1 MKLTRFVVLITIA
14 SGWGPGPWNYA
25 ARAQAEQENGAAPPP
40 HKPVPVGSETG
51 RARPDEIVITAH
63 RYGDAKVE
71 AETEIGEEE
80 ISTYGAD
87 SIEELL
93 KRLGPIATGSDEEP
107 VILINGQEVGF
118 DRSVLGY
125 PAEALSRIAVLRPEA
140 AARYGHRPGRRVVN
154 LVLKKNFASRNADAE
169 LEWATRGGQ
178 YGGGVTASQV
188 AIAGPVR
195 WNVQARIALDSAL
208 PKSARNVPP
217 RTGPIDLVGY
227 VTGLDQAEI
236 DPALS
241 QAAGGLVTIAA
252 FPDDVPSQPPL
263 LEDFVAT
270 ANRDHAA
277 DPRDFETL
285 RPSRR
290 NLSLRLGMTRPLG
303 PFTASL
309 SVNGASSGSSGRRG
323 VPMASIVLPAGSPWS
338 PFANDV
344 LLVRPLRRDRPLRSE
359 TSSESLGAAL
369 TLSGTIDG
377 WQTNLAASYTRNW
390 ASNLL
395 ERGIDSVRVQDMLD
409 RGDPAFNPY
418 SPWGDRLLLAETNRS
433 HGENMSARF
442 GLGRSLVDL
451 PAGPVTASLA
461 ANLSHSSVV
470 NRRVDNLDAVVALDR
485 HKRDQLY
492 GQLSLSVPIS
502 RQGEGELWRLG
513 DLALDLS
520 LGGHKT
526 SGSQWQKRYSAGLS
540 WSPFARLQLRGSF
553 DHEEVVPTFEQLDGP
568 RVETVLRVYDFVRQE
583 VAEPVWITGGNP
595 QLRSGSR
602 QNRTFGA
609 LLRPFGSQALS
620 IDISYR
626 EYRAAGGVASFPEL
640 TPVIEA
646 AFPERV
652 TRDAVGRLAAV
663 DARAFNIARSSDAEL
678 ASGITLRLPDP
689 GAKPKASA
697 QAKAADPLRFTLT
710 LNHRWRLKS
719 ELLTRPGVPVIDQL
733 RDTGQSRHL
742 LSIQA
747 VAGTKAFGANVNTAW
762 SSAARLRNRDVAG
775 PQAEYRYTPPL
786 RVDLGLFVDPE
797 DLSPSLKRSRLLDDM
812 RISLDVDN
820 LLDGYRR
827 ATLGDG
833 SVPAGY
839 SRDEVDPVGRT
850 IKLSVRKR
858 F

>member
-1 MKLTRFVVLITIA
+1 MKLARFAVLITIL
-14 SGWGPGPWNYA
+14 SPWGHGD
-25 ARAQAEQENGAAPPP
+25 ARARAGQANGAAPPP
-40 HKPVPVGSETG
+40 QAPPSETATDPG
-51 RARPDEIVITAH
+51 KGAARPDEIVITAQ

-71 AETEIGEEE
+71 AETEVGEAE
-80 ISTYGAD
+80 IASYGAD

-107 VILINGQEVGF
+107 VILVNGQEVGF

-140 AARYGHRPGRRVVN
+140 AARYGHPPGRRVVN

-169 LEWATRGGQ
+169 VEWATRGGQ

-195 WNVQARIALDSAL
+195 WNVQARVALDSAL

-217 RTGPIDLVGY
+217 RTGPIDLTGY
-227 VTGLDQAEI
+227 AAGLGQAEI

-241 QAAGGLVTIAA
+241 RAAGGLVTIAA
-252 FPDDVPSQPPL
+252 FPGDVLSRPPAL
-263 LEDFVAT
+263 KDFVAT
-270 ANRDHAA
+270 ANRDHPA

-303 PFTASL
+303 PFSASL
-309 SVNGASSGSSGRRG
+309 SVNAASNSSSGRRG

-338 PFANDV
+338 PFADDV

-359 TSSESLGAAL
+359 TSSDSLGAAL
-369 TLSGTIDG
+369 SLSGTIGG
-377 WQTNLAASYTRNW
+377 WQTNVAASYTRNW
-390 ASNLL
+390 ASSLL
-395 ERGIDSVRVQDMLD
+395 ERGIDTVRVQELVS

-418 SPWGDRLLLAETNRS
+418 APWGDRLLLAETNRS
-433 HGENMSARF
+433 RGENMSARF
-442 GLGRSLVDL
+442 GLGKSLIDL
-451 PAGPVTASLA
+451 PAGPVTASLS
-461 ANLSHSSVV
+461 ANASRSSVE
-470 NRRVDNLDAVVALDR
+470 NRRIDNLDALIALDR
-485 HKRDQLY
+485 RTRDQLY
-492 GQLSLSVPIS
+492 GQLSFGVPIS
-502 RQGEGELWRLG
+502 RRGEGELWRLG

-526 SGSQWQKRYSAGLS
+526 SGSQWQKRYGTGLT
-540 WSPFARLQLRGSF
+540 WSPFAKLQLRGSF
-553 DHEEVVPTFEQLDGP
+553 DHEEVAPTFEQLDGP
-568 RVETVLRVYDFVRQE
+568 RVETVLRIYDFARQE

-595 QLRSGSR
+595 LLRAGSR
-602 QNRTFGA
+602 QNRVFGA

-620 IDISYR
+620 IDVSYR
-626 EYRAAGGVASFPEL
+626 AYRGTGGVAAFPEL

-652 TRDAVGRLAAV
+652 TRDAAGRLVAV
-663 DARAFNIARSSDAEL
+663 DARAINIARSSESEL
-678 ASGITLRLPDP
+678 VSGITLRLPDP
-689 GAKPKASA
+689 GAKPKGPAE
-697 QAKAADPLRFTLT
+697 AKAADPLRLTLT
-710 LNHRWRLKS
+710 LNHRWRLRS

-747 VAGTKAFGANVNTAW
+747 VAGKKAFGTNVSAIW
-762 SSAARLRNRDVAG
+762 SSAARLRDRAATG
-775 PQAEYRYTPPL
+775 PQAEYRYAPPL

-812 RISLDVDN
+812 RISLDIDN
-820 LLDGYRR
+820 LLNDYRR